1 MPGCGVA
8 GGRFYQGQERDPHG
22 SGLWRAQTQFRGAAF
37 LGPGILRQHGRARR
51 GSHPRLHPQSRE
63 GRSEAGADEP
73 LALTRR
79 LGRLQI
85 QGAASATPSA
95 ASSGSNPKA
104 PGSYGVG
111 FVKPFFQHLVVSPRW
126 KEGAE
131 GWTCWSSLSEREA
144 KRGYDPIQGWSHS
157 YRPNWPA
164 SSYPAER
171 EALNHHALVRQG
183 RGPRR
188 QVQIFATA
196 LKPEPGAAHCHLG
209 AVRKR
214 RWVASSSSRLFWRF
228 VHHCGRSRRGSSF
241 SAP

>member
-1 MPGCGVA
+1 MLDSQLLQRPP
-8 GGRFYQGQERDPHG
+8 D
-22 SGLWRAQTQFRGAAF
+22 
-37 LGPGILRQHGRARR
+37 
-51 GSHPRLHPQSRE
+51 
-63 GRSEAGADEP
+63 
-73 LALTRR
+73 
-79 LGRLQI
+79 LGRM
-85 QGAASATPSA
+85 AAVDL
-95 ASSGSNPKA
+95 A
-104 PGSYGVG
+104 PGSYGVR

-131 GWTCWSSLSEREA
+131 GWSCWSSLSEREA
-144 KRGYDPIQGWSHS
+144 KRDYDPIQGWSHS

-214 RWVASSSSRLFWRF
+214 RWVAFLLISTVLALCSSLSPLAARLKLQRAVSRAPAGTSPVSARRHSAITSLRMSATIRTFFMRPLAPPRRALN
-228 VHHCGRSRRGSSF
+228 HCA
-241 SAP
+241 SALSG

>member
-1 MPGCGVA
+1 MATIRLTGHLTLKMSASEPDDADA
-8 GGRFYQGQERDPHG
+8 GRSRPQRSPAVQPLPSARPASPTARAGRAST
-22 SGLWRAQTQFRGAAF
+22 SGLNSN
-37 LGPGILRQHGRARR
+37 ILNDDVFVALVREPAGRQRRHASPCGTMLNLRARR
-51 GSHPRLHPQSRE
+51 DR
-63 GRSEAGADEP
+63 D
-73 LALTRR
+73 
-79 LGRLQI
+79 
-85 QGAASATPSA
+85 GAAS
-95 ASSGSNPKA
+95 
-104 PGSYGVG
+104 GSYGVG

-228 VHHCGRSRRGSSF
+228 VHHCRRSRRGSSF

>member
-1 MPGCGVA
+1 MSS
-8 GGRFYQGQERDPHG
+8 RFF
-22 SGLWRAQTQFRGAAF
+22 SISLS
-37 LGPGILRQHGRARR
+37 LL
-51 GSHPRLHPQSRE
+51 
-63 GRSEAGADEP
+63 
-73 LALTRR
+73 
-79 LGRLQI
+79 
-85 QGAASATPSA
+85 
-95 ASSGSNPKA
+95 
-104 PGSYGVG
+104 VG
-111 FVKPFFQHLVVSPRW
+111 

-228 VHHCGRSRRGSSF
+228 VHHCGRSRRGLKLQRAVSRAPAGTSPV
-241 SAP
+241 SARRHSAITSLRMSATIRTFFMRPLAPPRRALNHCASALSG